1 MRALIQPIGERTIA
15 GGARVYG
22 LTSHRRTLEQLFL
35 DIVGV
40 ENSGR

>member
-15 GGARVYG
+15 GGAG
-22 LTSHRRTLEQLFL
+22 LCGSTSHRRTLEQVFL

-40 ENSGR
+40 ENSGQ